1 MIMRKPIQVCSACEH
16 IEPKEETAFPNF
28 QDVLKFNDR
37 FNELKD
43 HLQKFY
49 NVQREFKEVL
59 KSNLDLLESFPH
71 PEENRKKSDEQKKY
85 LFEKMKEIESYLIDN
100 VIKMYCS
107 M

>member
-1 MIMRKPIQVCSACEH
+1 MRKPIQVCSACEY
-16 IEPKEETAFPNF
+16 IEQKEDTAFPNF
-28 QDVLKFNDR
+28 QDVPEFNNR

-49 NVQREFKEVL
+49 NVQREFKGVL
-59 KSNLDLLESFPH
+59 QSNLDLLKSFPH
-71 PEENRKKSDEQKKY
+71 SEENRKKSDEQKKY